1 MTASFLAKLDP
12 TSLQGEASRAFFS
25 AIEQFKS
32 FLLEADAEA
41 LKGSGEVSEATGETA
56 ERNFLDLCHAV
67 HTAIGGSSAENSTI
81 KAELGARLLREILP
95 FILLTQT
102 PERLYSKP
110 RGNAGDFLTIEMIY
124 RNQPAGTGRI
134 GPLLDR
140 GFLNSP
146 AAEAI
151 GIGAICWPE
160 KLWGQCR
167 QRMVRFMLPA
177 RLRYRSGSV

>member
-1 MTASFLAKLDP
+1 
-12 TSLQGEASRAFFS
+12 LQGEASRAFFS